1 MIKKSQEHLN
11 SVNESYLEHMS
22 VAFKVGSKMIT
33 SGFMA
38 LIHGLI
44 PAIFEKNASNR
55 IKELYNF
62 VSQKKIMITII

>member
-1 MIKKSQEHLN
+1 MIKRSQEHLN
-11 SVNESYLEHMS
+11 SVNESYGEHMS

-44 PAIFEKNASNR
+44 PAIFERNESN
-55 IKELYNF
+55 
-62 VSQKKIMITII
+62 

>member
-11 SVNESYLEHMS
+11 SVDESYAEHMC

-44 PAIFEKNASNR
+44 PARFLKKVQEIKLKN
-55 IKELYNF
+55 Y
-62 VSQKKIMITII
+62 VII

>member
-1 MIKKSQEHLN
+1 MIKISKKHLN
-11 SVNESYLEHMS
+11 SVNESYAEHMS

-33 SGFMA
+33 GGFMA

-44 PAIFEKNASNR
+44 PAIFERNASIR

-62 VSQKKIMITII
+62 INQKR

>member
-11 SVNESYLEHMS
+11 SFNESYAEHMS

-33 SGFMA
+33 GGFMA

-44 PAIFEKNASNR
+44 PAIFERNASYA
-55 IKELYNF
+55 IKELFDFIN
-62 VSQKKIMITII
+62 QKR

>member
-11 SVNESYLEHMS
+11 SVNESYAEHIMS
-22 VAFKVGSKMIT
+22 VAFKVGSKMIA

-44 PAIFEKNASNR
+44 PAIFERSASNR

-62 VSQKKIMITII
+62 INQKR

>member
-11 SVNESYLEHMS
+11 LVNESYAEHMS
-22 VAFKVGSKMIT
+22 VAFKVVSKMIT

-44 PAIFEKNASNR
+44 PAIFERNASNR

-62 VSQKKIMITII
+62 INQKR

>member
-11 SVNESYLEHMS
+11 SVNESYAEHMS

-33 SGFMA
+33 GGFMA
-38 LIHGLI
+38 LIHGGLI
-44 PAIFEKNASNR
+44 PAMFQRNASNG

-62 VSQKKIMITII
+62 INQKR

>member
-1 MIKKSQEHLN
+1 MIKKSREHLK
-11 SVNESYLEHMS
+11 SVNESYVEHMS

-33 SGFMA
+33 AGLMA

-44 PAIFEKNASNR
+44 PAVFERNASDG

-62 VSQKKIMITII
+62 INLKR